1 MTDGSPP
8 RHSWEALYQASP
20 CGLLTTTLDGTIVEA
35 NDTLLEWLGRP
46 RSQVIGT
53 SFTSLL
59 DPGSQLFYE
68 TRHLSVLRLTG
79 EVKEVALG
87 LRRGDG
93 GRLPVLVNSRVLTDG
108 NGWVQTALFDTS
120 ERDEYE
126 RELLLARRSAESSET
141 RVRVLQDLSSAFGRS
156 RSLEKVAGTLAESVR
171 EAFAATSAAVLLLDN
186 GGSLRLIA
194 GTDPLAES
202 AVMQGMQMEAMASGS
217 VVTLSDDAADDLDPD
232 LAAALMSARLGA
244 FSVAPLA
251 DDGAP
256 IGVLVSF
263 FGRQREFDDHYRAL
277 QLALARQAAQALTR
291 IRLQEELE
299 RLALHDQL
307 TGLANRSLIQH
318 EVGRAI
324 RGAAATG
331 HPMAV
336 IFLDLDRFKAIND
349 DLGHRAGDDA
359 LLQVAGRLRAS
370 VRQEDAIGRFGG
382 DEFVVVCDLVDT
394 TGAMAIAERIRATV
408 HEPLIGLPADL
419 SVGASIGV
427 AVFDPATAAAPTVD
441 GLLDLADNAMYRS
454 KSTGRD
460 RTTLVLVAD
469 DQVARQ

>member
-1 MTDGSPP
+1 MNDSSPGRP
-8 RHSWEALYQASP
+8 WDALYHASP
-20 CGLLTTTLDGTIVEA
+20 CGLLTTALDGTIVEA
-35 NDTLLEWLGRP
+35 NDTLLEWLGQARD
-46 RSQVIGT
+46 QVIGT
-53 SFTSLL
+53 SFTGLL

-79 EVKEVALG
+79 EVKEVALR
-87 LRRGDG
+87 LRCAEGES
-93 GRLPVLVNSRVLTDG
+93 LPVLVNSRVLSES
-108 NGWVQTALFDTS
+108 GWVQTALFDTS

-141 RVRVLQDLSSAFGRS
+141 RVRVLQDFSSAFGRS
-156 RSLEKVAGTLAESVR
+156 TSLERVAGTLADSVR
-171 EAFAATSAAVLLLDN
+171 EAFAATSAAVLLLD
-186 GGSLRLIA
+186 GRGFLRLIA
-194 GTDPLAES
+194 GTHPLAES
-202 AVMQGMQMEAMASGS
+202 AVMRGMEREAMASGS
-217 VVTLSDDAADDLDPD
+217 VVTLSDDGAGGLDPD
-232 LAAALMSARLGA
+232 LAAALEDARLAA

-263 FGRQREFDDHYRAL
+263 FGRQRDFDDHYRAL

-291 IRLQEELE
+291 IRLQDELE
-299 RLALHDQL
+299 RLALQDQL

-324 RGAAATG
+324 RGAAAMG

-336 IFLDLDRFKAIND
+336 IFLDLDRFKVIND
-349 DLGHRAGDDA
+349 DLGHRAGDEA
-359 LLQVAGRLRAS
+359 LRQVSGRLRAS

-394 TGAMAIAERIRATV
+394 TGAMAIAERVRDAV
-408 HEPLIGLPADL
+408 RQPLVGLPPDL

-469 DQVARQ
+469 DRVTRQ

>member
-1 MTDGSPP
+1 MTVFPG
-8 RHSWEALYQASP
+8 RSWEALYHASP
-20 CGLLTTTLDGTIVEA
+20 CGLLTSAPDGSIIEA
-35 NDTLLEWLGRP
+35 NETFLQWLGQSRDE
-46 RSQVIGT
+46 VVGM

-59 DPGSQLFYE
+59 DTGSQLFYE
-68 TRHLSVLRLTG
+68 TRHLAVLRLMG
-79 EVKEVALG
+79 EVKEVR
-87 LRRGDG
+87 LRLRLRDG
-93 GRLPVLVNSRVLTDG
+93 GSLPVVINSRLLPEG
-108 NGWVQTALFDTS
+108 HGWVQTALFDTS

-141 RVRVLQDLSSAFGRS
+141 RVRVLQDSSSAFGRS
-156 RSLEKVAGTLAESVR
+156 TSLEKVAGTLAESVR

-186 GGSLRLIA
+186 SGSLRLIA
-194 GTDPLAES
+194 GTHPLAEWAAMRS
-202 AVMQGMQMEAMASGS
+202 MEAEAMARGS
-217 VVTLSDDAADDLDPD
+217 VLTLSDDAVDDLDPD
-232 LAAALMSARLGA
+232 LAAALMEARLGA

-291 IRLQEELE
+291 IRLQDELE

-324 RGAAATG
+324 RGAAAMG

-349 DLGHRAGDDA
+349 DLGHRAGDEA

-382 DEFVVVCDLVDT
+382 DEFVVVCDLVDAA
-394 TGAMAIAERIRATV
+394 GAMAIAERIRDTV
-408 HEPLIGLPADL
+408 HEPLVGLPADL

-460 RTTLVLVAD
+460 RTTLALVAGG
-469 DQVARQ
+469 QVARQ